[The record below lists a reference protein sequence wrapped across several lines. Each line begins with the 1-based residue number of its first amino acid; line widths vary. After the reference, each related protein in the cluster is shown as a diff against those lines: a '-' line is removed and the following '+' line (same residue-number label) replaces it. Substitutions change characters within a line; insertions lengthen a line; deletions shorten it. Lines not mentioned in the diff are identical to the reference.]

1 MEENWSEALAQL
13 ERVWQRVA
21 GKETPEMPP
30 ERAAGAPDVLA
41 AERDAAQRL
50 LEAAASG
57 GRASAAS
64 GGRAS
69 AALREMAGEC
79 AAAAREIAAEEFLRC
94 GALPE
99 RGNAPRA
106 EGGLLPR
113 LRAAYLALARAE
125 AAYAAAGDI
134 APERAALYARLA
146 AKKPAQR
153 RRVFA
158 IVAALMA

>member
-13 ERVWQRVA
+13 EWVWQRVA
-21 GKETPEMPP
+21 GKKTAETPP
-30 ERAAGAPDVLA
+30 ERAAGTPDVLA

-50 LEAAASG
+50 MEAAACG
-57 GRASAAS
+57 GRQ
-64 GGRAS
+64 S

-99 RGNAPRA
+99 RGSAPRA

-153 RRVFA
+153 RRIFA
-158 IVAALMA
+158 LVAGLMA

>member
-21 GKETPEMPP
+21 GKETAETPP
-30 ERAAGAPDVLA
+30 ERAAGTPDVLA

-50 LEAAASG
+50 MEAAACG
-57 GRASAAS
+57 GRH
-64 GGRAS
+64 S

-99 RGNAPRA
+99 RGSAPRA

-125 AAYAAAGDI
+125 AAYAAAGDL

-146 AKKPAQR
+146 AKKPVQR

-158 IVAALMA
+158 IVAGLMA

>member
-13 ERVWQRVA
+13 ERVWQRVS
-21 GKETPEMPP
+21 GKETAETPP
-30 ERAAGAPDVLA
+30 KRAAGTPDVLA

-50 LEAAASG
+50 MEAAACG
-57 GRASAAS
+57 GRQ
-64 GGRAS
+64 S

-99 RGNAPRA
+99 RGSPSRA
-106 EGGLLPR
+106 GGGLLPR

-158 IVAALMA
+158 IVAGLMA

>member
-21 GKETPEMPP
+21 GKETSEMPP

-50 LEAAASG
+50 LEA
-57 GRASAAS
+57 AAS

-106 EGGLLPR
+106 EDGLLPR

-158 IVAALMA
+158 IVAGLMA

>member
-21 GKETPEMPP
+21 GKETAETPL
-30 ERAAGAPDVLA
+30 ERAAGTPDVLA

-50 LEAAASG
+50 MEAACG
-57 GRASAAS
+57 GRQ
-64 GGRAS
+64 S

-99 RGNAPRA
+99 RGSAPRA

-125 AAYAAAGDI
+125 AAYAAAGDL

-158 IVAALMA
+158 IVAGLMA

>member
-21 GKETPEMPP
+21 GKETAETPQK
-30 ERAAGAPDVLA
+30 RAAGTPDVLA

-50 LEAAASG
+50 MEAAACG
-57 GRASAAS
+57 GRQ
-64 GGRAS
+64 S

-99 RGNAPRA
+99 RGSAPRA
-106 EGGLLPR
+106 EGGLLSR
-113 LRAAYLALARAE
+113 LRAAYLALALRH
-125 AAYAAAGDI
+125 
-134 APERAALYARLA
+134 
-146 AKKPAQR
+146 R
-153 RRVFA
+153 RRADGMKGTIFRRRSKLSFLKNPLAKWGLARYNAV
-158 IVAALMA
+158 VRVKVT

>member
-21 GKETPEMPP
+21 GKETAETPTK
-30 ERAAGAPDVLA
+30 RAAGTPDVLA

-50 LEAAASG
+50 MEAAACG
-57 GRASAAS
+57 GRQ
-64 GGRAS
+64 S

-99 RGNAPRA
+99 RGSPSRA
-106 EGGLLPR
+106 GGGLLPR

-125 AAYAAAGDI
+125 AAYAAAGDL

-153 RRVFA
+153 RRIFA
-158 IVAALMA
+158 LVAGLMA

>member
-1 MEENWSEALAQL
+1 MEENWSETMAQL

-21 GKETPEMPP
+21 GKETAEKPP
-30 ERAAGAPDVLA
+30 KRAAGTPDVLA

-50 LEAAASG
+50 MEAAACG
-57 GRASAAS
+57 GRQ
-64 GGRAS
+64 S

-99 RGNAPRA
+99 RGSAPRA

-125 AAYAAAGDI
+125 AAYAAAGDL

-146 AKKPAQR
+146 AKKPVQR

-158 IVAALMA
+158 IVAGLMA